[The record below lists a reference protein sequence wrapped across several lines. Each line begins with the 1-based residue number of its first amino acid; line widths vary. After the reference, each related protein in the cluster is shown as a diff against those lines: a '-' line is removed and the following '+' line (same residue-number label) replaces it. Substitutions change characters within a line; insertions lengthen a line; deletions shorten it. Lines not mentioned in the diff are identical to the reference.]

1 MKKLIR
7 FLRNDDGIGLI
18 EVLVALL
25 IFSIIAVGMA
35 YSMISMSRLTADSTM
50 RETATNLAAAEI
62 DRIQSLPDPFTVYS
76 DDDPPPTV
84 VDGVSFSVMRHVKWV
99 STTGASGA
107 CGSGGGNLQYKQVN
121 VTVTWPNMYLTE
133 PVHADSALAPSSRI
147 NDPSYGV
154 VLVSVLGID
163 GDGRSGVTVRVTPES
178 GGGGQ
183 TITDTIDNTDLD
195 GCTYVI
201 KVAPGKYKIEVEKT
215 GYIDTNQIAVPSY
228 TQQVIA
234 AGTTT
239 TASFQYENAGT
250 FALDFAATSNV
261 NTPNLP
267 SNLETTYVGGLVNY
281 LKTGT
286 ATSLKLHPFPSGY
299 LGVSGNPADC
309 LNVDPEAW
317 TENSTMADG
326 VRPTSVAAGPGTSAN
341 LGIPMGVA
349 NVTIPNDNNRRY
361 ITAVQQVTTASS
373 GNPGCVTA
381 KTYTFSTQFTKN
393 TTVPIALPY
402 GSYKIYTG
410 NAVGATSSGYLMS
423 SGVTPLD
430 GVVSL
435 DTNGALVKGI
445 LGNSKFASTI
455 LTFDPRQVKP

>member
-1 MKKLIR
+1 VKKLMR

-18 EVLVALL
+18 EVLVALM

-62 DRIQSLPDPFTVYS
+62 DRIQSLPDPFTVHS
-76 DDDPPPTV
+76 EDSPTATM
-84 VDGVSFSVMRHVKWV
+84 VDGVPFSVMRHVKWV

-121 VTVTWPNMYLTE
+121 VTVTWPDMYLSE

-178 GGGGQ
+178 GGGG
-183 TITDTIDNTDLD
+183 TAITDTIDATDVD

-201 KVAPGKYKIEVEKT
+201 KVAPGKYKIEIEKT
-215 GYIDTNQIAVPSY
+215 GYVDSNQIAVPSY
-228 TQQVIA
+228 TEQVIE

-250 FALDFAATSNV
+250 FTLKYAATSTL
-261 NTPNLP
+261 TPSLP
-267 SNLETTYVGGLVNY
+267 SNLDTTYIGGLVNHV
-281 LKTGT
+281 KTGI
-286 ATSLKLHPFPSGY
+286 ASSIKLHPFPSGY
-299 LGVSGNPADC
+299 QAVAGESDVC
-309 LNVDPEAW
+309 LNVDPEKW

-326 VRPTSVAAGPGTSAN
+326 VRPTAVAAGPGAAADLSV
-341 LGIPMGVA
+341 PMGVF
-349 NVTIPNDNNRRY
+349 TFDIPDSNSKRY
-361 ITAVQQVTTASS
+361 VTAVQQETTASS
-373 GNPGCVTA
+373 GNPGCADGTTYSWSTRFARDSRVTL
-381 KTYTFSTQFTKN
+381 
-393 TTVPIALPY
+393 ALPY
-402 GSYKIYTG
+402 GSWIFYTG
-410 NAVGATSSGYLMS
+410 NTAGAKTYSVS
-423 SGVTPLD
+423 SGVAPVD
-430 GVVSL
+430 GVVKL
-435 DTNGALVKGI
+435 DASGDLVKGI
-445 LGNSKFASTI
+445 LGNSKFTSGV
-455 LTFDPRQVKP
+455 LTLDPRQVKP

>member
-18 EVLVALL
+18 EVLVALM

-50 RETATNLAAAEI
+50 RQTATNLAAAEI

-76 DDDPPPTV
+76 EDDPPPTV
-84 VDGVSFSVMRHVKWV
+84 IDGVSYSVMRYVKWV

-121 VTVTWPNMYLTE
+121 VTVTWPNMYLAE

-178 GGGGQ
+178 GGGGM
-183 TITDTIDNTDLD
+183 TITDTIDNTDVD

-234 AGTTT
+234 AGSTT
-239 TASFQYENAGT
+239 TASFQYENAGS
-250 FALDFAATSNV
+250 FVLKFAATSNL
-261 NTPNLP
+261 TPNLP
-267 SNLETTYVGGLVNY
+267 SNLENTYIGGLVNH

-286 ATSLKLHPFPSGY
+286 ASPLKLHPFASGY
-299 LGVSGNPADC
+299 QGVSGDSAVC
-309 LNVDPEAW
+309 LNVDPENW

-326 VRPTSVAAGPGTSAN
+326 MRAPAAAAAPGTSAN
-341 LGIPMGVA
+341 LPVPMGVV
-349 NVTIPNDNNRRY
+349 NVAIPNDNNRRY
-361 ITAVQQVTTASS
+361 VTAVQQVTTASS

-381 KTYTFSTQFTKN
+381 KTYTFSTQFTKS

-410 NAVGATSSGYLMS
+410 SFGSTSSSNLMS
-423 SGVTPLD
+423 SGVTPID
-430 GVVSL
+430 GVVSV
-435 DTNGALVKGI
+435 DTSGTLIKGI
-445 LGNSKFASTI
+445 LGNSKFVSTI
-455 LTFDPRQVKP
+455 LTLDPRQVKP